1 MDMTTRPCR
10 EFLEALA
17 SGAPTPGGGGAAA
30 LLGAAGA
37 ALGQMVTNLTIGKKK
52 YAPVE
57 EEMLSLRQELE
68 EIRQKLLDLVEEDEK
83 AFAPLAAAYA
93 IPKEQPD
100 RAEILEKATLEACR
114 PPMEMMEL
122 LCRAVRCAAV
132 LAEKGSRLAVSDAG
146 CAAAFCRAALESAS
160 LNVFINTKTLRDRE
174 AAEELNRKAETMLD
188 TFCPMAEGVFRQVR
202 DSFR

>member
-1 MDMTTRPCR
+1 MDMTTRSCR
-10 EFLEALA
+10 EFMEVLA
-17 SGAPTPGGGGAAA
+17 SSAPTPGGGGAAA
-30 LLGAAGA
+30 LMGAAGA

-57 EEMLSLRQELE
+57 AEMIALGQELE
-68 EIRQKLLDLVEEDEK
+68 EIRQMLLALVEEDEK
-83 AFAPLAAAYA
+83 AFAPLAAAYS

-100 RAEILEKATLEACR
+100 RAEILEKATLESCR
-114 PPMEMMEL
+114 PPMAMMEL
-122 LCRAVRCAAV
+122 LCRAIQCAAI

-146 CAAAFCRAALESAS
+146 CAASFCKAALESAS

-188 TFCPMAEGVFRQVR
+188 TFCPMAESVFRQVR
-202 DSFR
+202 ESFR

>member
-1 MDMTTRPCR
+1 MDMTTRSCR
-10 EFLEALA
+10 EFMEKLA
-17 SGAPTPGGGGAAA
+17 SADPTPGGGGAAA

-57 EEMLSLRQELE
+57 EEMLNLRQELE
-68 EIRQKLLDLVEEDEK
+68 EIRQKLLNLVEGDEK

-93 IPKEQPD
+93 IPREQPD
-100 RAEILEKATLEACR
+100 RAEILEKATLIACQ

-122 LCRAVRCAAV
+122 LCRAIRCAAV

-160 LNVFINTKTLRDRE
+160 LNVFINTKSLQNRE
-174 AAEELNRKAETMLD
+174 TAEALNEKAETMLR
-188 TFCPMAEGVFRQVR
+188 TFCPMAQQVFDMVREGFR
-202 DSFR
+202 